1 MKKYDLIIVGGGP
14 AGLTGAIYALRA
26 GLSVL
31 LIEKAAPGGQIAITP
46 TVENYP
52 GHLTI
57 EGFQLS
63 SIMYNQATELGL
75 ESVFDEIVK
84 FDIEG
89 EEKVLH
95 GLEKTYLA
103 KTVILALGAK
113 EKKIGLENEDRFIGG
128 GVSYCANCDGAFFK
142 GKTVVV
148 VGAGNTGVE
157 DSIYLSGVAKK
168 VYLVHR
174 SQKFRAEERLV
185 SQLKNYTKEKRE
197 DGNVEFVLDTVVTAL
212 NGQHSLESVTL
223 ENVVTGEKKTLETD
237 GIFIA
242 IGRTP
247 ETDGLK
253 GVINLTNDG
262 YILTDEKMHTNIKGV
277 YAAGDV
283 RDKTLRQIV
292 TATSDGAMAAISA
305 HQYVRGGWLSN

>member
-1 MKKYDLIIVGGGP
+1 MKYDLIIVGGGP

-31 LIEKAAPGGQIAITP
+31 LIEKASPGGQITITP
-46 TVENYP
+46 SVENYP
-52 GHLTI
+52 GYVSI
-57 EGFQLS
+57 AGYELS
-63 SIMYNQATELGL
+63 SIMFNQATQLGL

-84 FDIEG
+84 FDLVG

-95 GLEKTYLA
+95 GLEKTYTS

-113 EKKIGLENEDRFIGG
+113 ERQLGLENEERLIGS

-185 SQLKNYTKEKRE
+185 SQLKNYST
-197 DGNVEFVLDTVVTAL
+197 DNNGNVEFILDTVVTAL
-212 NGQHSLESVTL
+212 NGEEKLESLTL
-223 ENVVTGEKKTLETD
+223 ENVETKEKTTLETD

-242 IGRTP
+242 IGRIP
-247 ETDGLK
+247 ETQGLK
-253 GVINLTNDG
+253 DVLNLTPDG
-262 YILTDEKMHTNIKGV
+262 YIITDEKMQTNLKGV
-277 YAAGDV
+277 YSAGDV